1 LDLNQ
6 WLEIYRGIASRLSLD
21 PARDE
26 ESARILNGILKQKET
41 ISEGSLRSRVN
52 GRDVAVFGAGPS
64 LEDGIDA
71 MLSSGLYSNFLHAAA
86 DGAVT
91 AFIERGK
98 YPELVFSDLDGPAPD
113 LIKASSSGSWIVAHA
128 HGDNIPLVKG
138 LIPLLKGRLLGS
150 TQVSPIPPLVLNL
163 GGFTDGDRAAYW
175 ADSLGA
181 SRIMLVG
188 MDFGEK
194 VGRYS
199 KRGLTGERLKRKIE
213 KLKIG
218 SELVSLLASRRE
230 ILNLSGAPISNV
242 KTIDLTDLEKIIK
255 R

>member
-1 LDLNQ
+1 MK
-6 WLEIYRGIASRLSLD
+6 IYRGIAQRLSLD

-26 ESARILNGILKQKET
+26 ESARILNEILKQKET
-41 ISEGSLRSRVN
+41 ISEVSFRSRVN

-64 LEDGIDA
+64 LENGIDA
-71 MLSSGLYSNFLHAAA
+71 MLASGLYRNFLHAVA

-91 AFIERGK
+91 AFIERGI
-98 YPELVFSDLDGPAPD
+98 YPEMVFSDLDGPAHD
-113 LIKASSSGSWIVAHA
+113 LIKASSSGSWIIAHA
-128 HGDNIPLVKG
+128 HGDNVPLVKD
-138 LIPLLKGRLLGS
+138 LIPMLKGRLLGS

-175 ADSLGA
+175 VDGLGA
-181 SRIMLVG
+181 SRIILIG

-218 SELVSLLASRRE
+218 SELVSLLASHRE
-230 ILNLSGAPISNV
+230 ILNLSGDPISNA
-242 KTIDLTDLEKIIK
+242 KTIDFNDLAKIIK

>member
-1 LDLNQ
+1 M
-6 WLEIYRGIASRLSLD
+6 EIYRGIAGRLSLD

-26 ESARILNGILKQKET
+26 ESARILNEILKKKET
-41 ISEGSLRSRVN
+41 ISEASLRSRVN
-52 GRDVAVFGAGPS
+52 GRDVVVYGAGPS
-64 LEDGIDA
+64 LENGIDM
-71 MLSSGLYSNFLHAAA
+71 MLSSGLYNNFLHAAA

-98 YPELVFSDLDGPAPD
+98 YPEMVFSDLDGPAHD

-128 HGDNIPLVKG
+128 HGDNIPLVKN
-138 LIPLLKGRLLGS
+138 LIPMLKGRLLGS
-150 TQVSPIPPLVLNL
+150 TQVIPIPPLVLNL

-175 ADSLGA
+175 ADGLGA
-181 SRIMLVG
+181 SRIILVG

-194 VGRYS
+194 IGRYS

-218 SELVSLLASRRE
+218 SELVGLLTSRRE
-230 ILNLSGAPISNV
+230 LLNLSGAPLSNS
-242 KTIDLTDLEKIIK
+242 KTIDFNDLAKIIK

>member
-1 LDLNQ
+1 
-6 WLEIYRGIASRLSLD
+6 LSLD

-26 ESARILNGILKQKET
+26 ESARILNEILKKKET
-41 ISEGSLRSRVN
+41 ISEASLRSRVN
-52 GRDVAVFGAGPS
+52 GRDVVVYGAGPS
-64 LEDGIDA
+64 LENGIDM
-71 MLSSGLYSNFLHAAA
+71 MLSSGLYNNFLHAAA

-98 YPELVFSDLDGPAPD
+98 YPEMVFSDLDGPAHD

-128 HGDNIPLVKG
+128 HGDNIPLVKN
-138 LIPLLKGRLLGS
+138 LIPMLKGRLLGS
-150 TQVSPIPPLVLNL
+150 TQVIPIPPLVLNL

-175 ADSLGA
+175 ADGLGA
-181 SRIMLVG
+181 SRIILVG

-194 VGRYS
+194 IGRYS

-218 SELVSLLASRRE
+218 SELVGLLTSRRE
-230 ILNLSGAPISNV
+230 LLNLSGAPLSNS
-242 KTIDLTDLEKIIK
+242 KTIDFNDLAKIIK

>member
-1 LDLNQ
+1 M
-6 WLEIYRGIASRLSLD
+6 EIYRGIAQRLCLD
-21 PARDE
+21 PVRDE
-26 ESARILNGILKQKET
+26 ESTRVLNEILKHKE
-41 ISEGSLRSRVN
+41 IVSEDSLRARVH

-71 MLSSGLYSNFLHAAA
+71 MLSSGLYHNFLHAAA

-98 YPELVFSDLDGPAPD
+98 CPELIFSDLDGPAHD
-113 LIKASSSGSWIVAHA
+113 LIKASSSGSWIIAHA
-128 HGDNIPLVKG
+128 HGDNIPLVRN
-138 LIPLLKGRLLGS
+138 LIPMLKGRLLGS
-150 TQVSPIPPLVLNL
+150 TQVNPIPPLVLDL

-175 ADSLGA
+175 ADGLGA
-181 SRIMLVG
+181 SRMVLVG

-199 KRGLTGERLKRKIE
+199 KGGLTGERLKRKLE

-218 SELVSLLASRRE
+218 SELVSLLARRRE
-230 ILNLSGAPISNV
+230 ILNLSAAPILNA
-242 KTIDLTDLEKIIK
+242 KTIDLNDLAKIIK